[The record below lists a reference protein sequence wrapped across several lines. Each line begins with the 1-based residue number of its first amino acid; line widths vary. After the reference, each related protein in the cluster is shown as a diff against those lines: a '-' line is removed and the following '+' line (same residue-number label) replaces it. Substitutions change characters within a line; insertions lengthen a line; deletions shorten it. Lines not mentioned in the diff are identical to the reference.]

1 MLDKHTCPNC
11 KRVLRSANAW
21 HYCKEVA
28 IDDLFLDKTDEIVL
42 AFDRIYQHFVDWE
55 DVEISATK
63 NCVVFLRNK
72 TFLVIKPMKKCLEVK
87 FYSPEIIEDDSLHK
101 MEQWNKKVQGIARF
115 EHEDEINSK
124 FFDYFKG
131 SYEMC

>member
-1 MLDKHTCPNC
+1 MVEKHICPNC
-11 KRVLRSANAW
+11 KRVFRKANAW

-42 AFDRIYQHFVDWE
+42 AFDKIYQHYLDRE

-72 TFLVIKPMKKCLEVK
+72 TFLVIKPMKKWLEVK
-87 FYSPEIIEDDSLHK
+87 FYSPKVIDDDSLHK
-101 MEQWNKKVQGIARF
+101 CDQWGKKYCGVIRF
-115 EHEDEINSK
+115 ENEHQIIPR
-124 FFDYFKG
+124 YFEYFRN
-131 SYEMC
+131 SYEIS